1 MKSVVTR
8 WDPASRAGAVAVR
21 ARSPTDVEAIQ
32 ALAENTQEW
41 AKYLDLTGEKD
52 GVETSPTTFK
62 GTYDWR
68 SYIAEE
74 AEIAR
79 RRDERAKPAAKKADR
94 PTPPA
99 APTVFYA

>member
-1 MKSVVTR
+1 MATR

-21 ARSPTDVEAIQ
+21 PRSSTDVEAIH
-32 ALAENTQEW
+32 ALAENAQEW
-41 AKYLDLTGEKD
+41 AKYQDLTGEKD
-52 GVETSPTTFK
+52 GVDPSPTTFK

-94 PTPPA
+94 PSPPA
-99 APTVFYA
+99 APSVFYA